1 MRLEDPGHEAG
12 RPATGEPPVIR
23 VLRGN
28 PDATELAA
36 LAAVLLTVSRSFPVR
51 RPTQRKTP
59 RANWD
64 CTGPTRY
71 RAPNSWQAQGTR
83 HDGQE

>member
-1 MRLEDPGHEAG
+1 MRLGDPGDEAG
-12 RPATGEPPVIR
+12 RPGTSEPPVIR

-36 LAAVLLTVSRSFPVR
+36 LAAALLAASRSLPVR

-64 CTGPTRY
+64 RTGPRY
-71 RAPNSWQAQGTR
+71 RAPNSWQARRESGCQ
-83 HDGQE
+83 

>member
-1 MRLEDPGHEAG
+1 MRLEDPGDEAR
-12 RPATGEPPVIR
+12 RPGTSGTPMIR

-36 LAAVLLTVSRSFPVR
+36 LAAVLLAVSRSLPVR
-51 RPTQRKTP
+51 RPAQRKTP

-64 CTGPTRY
+64 RTGPRY
-71 RAPNSWQAQGTR
+71 RAPNSWQARGTR
-83 HDGQE
+83 HNGQE

>member
-1 MRLEDPGHEAG
+1 MRLEDPGYEAG
-12 RPATGEPPVIR
+12 RPGTSEPPVIR

-36 LAAVLLTVSRSFPVR
+36 LAAVLLTVSRSLPVR
-51 RPTQRKTP
+51 LPAHRKTP

-64 CTGPTRY
+64 RTDPRY
-71 RAPNSWQAQGTR
+71 RAPNSWQAQGAR
-83 HDGQE
+83 HDGQK